1 MPKVSAQI
9 PEDIYKR
16 IDEEV
21 RLGIFQNTS
30 EAINA
35 ALKKTYAEKS
45 RAYLRWLMKK
55 EDVSEKSML
64 RELKTCRTLPLRVLT
79 A

>member
-1 MPKVSAQI
+1 MPRVSAQI
-9 PEDIYKR
+9 PEDIYGR

-21 RLGIFQNTS
+21 KLGIFQSTS

-55 EDVSEKSML
+55 ERISEESML
-64 RELKTCRTLPLRVLT
+64 RELSALRR
-79 A
+79 

>member
-1 MPKVSAQI
+1 MPRISAQI
-9 PEDIYKR
+9 PDDIYGR

-21 RLGIFQNTS
+21 KLGIFQNTS

-55 EDVSEKSML
+55 EKISEESML
-64 RELKTCRTLPLRVLT
+64 KELGDLRK
-79 A
+79 

>member
-21 RLGIFQNTS
+21 RLGIFGNRS

-35 ALKKTYAEKS
+35 ALRKTYAEKS
-45 RAYLRWLMKK
+45 RSYLRWLMKK
-55 EDVSEKSML
+55 EGVSEDSML
-64 RELKTCRTLPLRVLT
+64 RELKALRR
-79 A
+79 

>member
-1 MPKVSAQI
+1 MPRVSAQI
-9 PEDIYKR
+9 PEDIYGR

-21 RLGIFQNTS
+21 KLGIFQSTS

-55 EDVSEKSML
+55 EKISEEAML
-64 RELKTCRTLPLRVLT
+64 RELSALRR
-79 A
+79 

>member
-1 MPKVSAQI
+1 MPRVSAQI
-9 PEDIYKR
+9 PEDIYGR

-21 RLGIFQNTS
+21 RLGIFQSAS

-45 RAYLRWLMKK
+45 RTYLRWLMKK
-55 EDVSEKSML
+55 ERISEESML
-64 RELKTCRTLPLRVLT
+64 RQLSALRK
-79 A
+79 